1 MFHVKHSPKTRENK
15 NNKAK
20 MVDSNSIAIYY
31 KQREQKMPNVSRET
45 FVKRENKRDNIKIRK
60 GTEW

>member
-1 MFHVKHSPKTRENK
+1 MKILIRKINTFFS
-15 NNKAK
+15 
-20 MVDSNSIAIYY
+20 
-31 KQREQKMPNVSRET
+31 